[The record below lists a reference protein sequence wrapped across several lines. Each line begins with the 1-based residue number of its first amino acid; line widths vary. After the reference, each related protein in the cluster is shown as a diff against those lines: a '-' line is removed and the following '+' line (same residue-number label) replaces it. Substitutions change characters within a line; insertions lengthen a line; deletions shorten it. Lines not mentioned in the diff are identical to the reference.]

1 MEYLEFKGNISRLTY
16 LKELFQRLLF
26 VLYFFLAY
34 SLTVAFIGIF
44 NNAVWDEFISGD
56 EWDNPLFAGYLIIQF
71 ILDIIPLQIARAKNI
86 GILPFYVILYLFL
99 YFTCYL
105 LNAFDNEPI
114 LFIFNLILL
123 SFEVSLFIFPGMGN
137 KEEEQ
142 DNDVWDDND

>member
-56 EWDNPLFAGYLIIQF
+56 EWDNPLFAGYLII
-71 ILDIIPLQIARAKNI
+71 
-86 GILPFYVILYLFL
+86 
-99 YFTCYL
+99 
-105 LNAFDNEPI
+105 
-114 LFIFNLILL
+114 
-123 SFEVSLFIFPGMGN
+123 
-137 KEEEQ
+137 
-142 DNDVWDDND
+142 